1 LSRVLQPS
9 RQRAKI
15 PSADF
20 TDYTDSTQQFGK
32 LFSLLPNLRNLCNLR
47 INPKLFALRAQLRA
61 GPPALPVVTLRFSSS
76 VLAKFTRGRISRYA
90 MTDKDYFAQVQG
102 FLRLESEAIAQT
114 AARLKGNQIARV
126 IELLASCQGK
136 IVIVGVGKSGI
147 IAQKIA
153 ATMTSTGSGAIY
165 LHPSDALHGGIGI
178 INGDDVVMILS
189 NSGETDEL
197 LEMLPYLKRRSVPII
212 ALVGNVKSTLAE
224 RADAVI
230 DGSVDQEAC
239 PLNLAPTTSTT
250 VALALGDALAMTLMQ
265 VKGLTSD
272 DFAVNHPAGQLGKR
286 LTLTVGDLMHSG
298 PSNPTVPSNATW
310 IDAVKG
316 ITAGGLG
323 AVSVID
329 EQGRLAGII
338 TDGDLRRAIQ
348 NHDPARL
355 AAVPCVELMTSNPTV
370 ASPDLLAYDALQLME
385 DRPSQISVLPVVDGE
400 RVCVGLIRVHD
411 IVRSGL

>member
-1 LSRVLQPS
+1 
-9 RQRAKI
+9 
-15 PSADF
+15 
-20 TDYTDSTQQFGK
+20 
-32 LFSLLPNLRNLCNLR
+32 
-47 INPKLFALRAQLRA
+47 
-61 GPPALPVVTLRFSSS
+61 
-76 VLAKFTRGRISRYA
+76 
-90 MTDKDYFAQVQG
+90 MTDKDYFSQVQG

-114 AARLKGNQIARV
+114 AARLKANQIARV
-126 IELLASCQGK
+126 IELLASCKGK

-147 IAQKIA
+147 VAQKIA

-178 INGDDVVMILS
+178 INVDDVVMILS
-189 NSGETDEL
+189 NSGETDEI
-197 LEMLPYLKRRSVPII
+197 LEMLPYLKRREVPII

-239 PLNLAPTTSTT
+239 PFNLAPTTSTT

-286 LTLTVGDLMHSG
+286 LTLRVGDLMHGG
-298 PSNPTVPSNATW
+298 PSNPTVPANATW
-310 IDAVKG
+310 IDAVEG

-348 NHDPARL
+348 KHDPAKL
-355 AAVPCVELMTSNPTV
+355 AAVTCVDLMTRNPTV

-411 IVRSGL
+411 IVRNGL